1 MSTNFSRREASHTCI
16 LGQQSLFQDGY
27 YFSHGRET
35 PGVIS
40 FMGGKSDINGNPKV
54 AYFNKYFSESEAFS
68 TTIVG
73 QQSSLKE
80 GFHFIHG
87 RGTPL

>member
-1 MSTNFSRREASHTCI
+1 MKLFKLVQLTSTHRSQMGF
-16 LGQQSLFQDGY
+16 
-27 YFSHGRET
+27 
-35 PGVIS
+35 IS

-73 QQSSLKE
+73 QQSSLKD
-80 GFHFIHG
+80 GFHFIHE
-87 RGTPL
+87 RETPYEREP

>member
-1 MSTNFSRREASHTCI
+1 MGFISVM
-16 LGQQSLFQDGY
+16 L
-27 YFSHGRET
+27 RET

-54 AYFNKYFSESEAFS
+54 AYFNMYFSESEAFQ

-73 QQSSLKE
+73 QQSSLNDKY
-80 GFHFIHG
+80 HFIHG

>member
-68 TTIVG
+68 ATIVG
-73 QQSSLKE
+73 QQSSLKD
-80 GFHFIHG
+80 GFHIIHR

>member
-1 MSTNFSRREASHTCI
+1 MSTNFSRREASHTCV
-16 LGQQSLFQDGY
+16 LGQQSLFQDAY

-40 FMGGKSDINGNPKV
+40 FMGRKSDINGNPKV
-54 AYFNKYFSESEAFS
+54 AYFNMYFSESEAFP

-73 QQSSLKE
+73 QQSS
-80 GFHFIHG
+80 
-87 RGTPL
+87 